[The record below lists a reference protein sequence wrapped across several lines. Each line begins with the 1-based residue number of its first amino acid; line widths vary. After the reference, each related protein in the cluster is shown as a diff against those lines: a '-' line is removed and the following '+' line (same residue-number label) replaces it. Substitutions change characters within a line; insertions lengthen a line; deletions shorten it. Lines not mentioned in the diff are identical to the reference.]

1 MIIENKWYREQILEE
16 DEEDNMKIREERISM
31 MENLI
36 TEISMGGEYVAQRG
50 RIYIYICKNN
60 GCFSWSRRDS
70 MLPGYASFIGRFTV
84 KEAQDWLAFQ
94 KGEF

>member
-1 MIIENKWYREQILEE
+1 
-16 DEEDNMKIREERISM
+16 MKLREERINV

-36 TEISMGGEYVAQRG
+36 AEIEKGGEYAAAKG
-50 RIYIYICKNN
+50 RKYIYICKNN
-60 GCFSWSRRDS
+60 GAFSWSRRDS